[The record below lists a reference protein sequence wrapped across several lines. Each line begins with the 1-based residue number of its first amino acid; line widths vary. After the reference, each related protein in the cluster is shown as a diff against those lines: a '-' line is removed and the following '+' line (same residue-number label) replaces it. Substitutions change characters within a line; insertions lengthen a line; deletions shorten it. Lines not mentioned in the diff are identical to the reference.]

1 MALIHSLEDSGNIL
15 FKYRGQIP
23 VVLFLAAIPAIYFTD
38 YSGVSSDQRNL
49 YTIIAIFISVAGFIF
64 RAYAIGT
71 TPRNTS
77 GRNTSEQVAD
87 VLNSTGIYSIV
98 RHPLYVGNY
107 FMWIGI
113 VAYVFNLWF
122 VIAVTLA
129 YWLYYER
136 IMFAEERFLERKF
149 GEDYI
154 SWSKKVPAFVPNFK
168 LWTKSE
174 VKFSLKTVLKREY
187 SGFFATVLGFIFV
200 DIIRDLSPFIE
211 HGYWERY
218 EFNNDYLIVLG
229 VAGAI
234 TLVLRSL
241 KHYTTILEDDNRS

>member
-1 MALIHSLEDSGNIL
+1 MALIHSLEESGNIL

-38 YSGVSSDQRNL
+38 YSGVTSGERDL
-49 YTIIAIFISVAGFIF
+49 YTIIAILISLAGFIF

-113 VAYVFNLWF
+113 VAYVFNIWF

-154 SWSKKVPAFVPNFK
+154 TWSKRAPAFVPNFK
-168 LWTKSE
+168 LWKKSD
-174 VKFSLKTVLKREY
+174 VRFSLKTVLKREY

-200 DIIRDLSPFIE
+200 DIIRDLSIYMQ
-211 HGYWERY
+211 HDAMDQY
-218 EFNNDYLIVLG
+218 EFNTDYLIILG

-241 KHYTTILEDDNRS
+241 KHYTSVLEDDNRS